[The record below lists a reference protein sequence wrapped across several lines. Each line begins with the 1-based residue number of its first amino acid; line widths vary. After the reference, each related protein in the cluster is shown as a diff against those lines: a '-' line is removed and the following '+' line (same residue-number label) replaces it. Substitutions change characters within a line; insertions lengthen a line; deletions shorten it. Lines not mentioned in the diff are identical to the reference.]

1 MPIFSDTSPAAEKI
15 QLDLLRQAPTWRKIE
30 MVGQMN
36 DTVRTLALSGLRR
49 RYPTAPPDLIWRY
62 LADQLL
68 GTELAAKVYG
78 PRPETE

>member
-15 QLDLLRQAPTWRKIE
+15 QLDLLRRAPGWRKIE

-36 DTVRTLALSGLRR
+36 DTVRALTLAGIRQR
-49 RYPTAPPDLIWRY
+49 HPTAPPGLLQRY

-68 GTELAAKVYG
+68 GVELAAKVYG
-78 PRPETE
+78 PRPEME

>member
-15 QLDLLRQAPTWRKIE
+15 QLDLLRRAPGWRKIE

-36 DTVRTLALSGLRR
+36 DTVRALALAGIRQR
-49 RYPTAPPDLIWRY
+49 HPAAPPDLVWRY

-68 GTELAAKVYG
+68 GPELAAKVYG